1 MYPEIVFHSCDK
13 VIWLCLEM
21 RFYLKCLLSHRAPST
36 WKAAGQPRR
45 SLRLR
50 VLFLGTRDM
59 SRPAQGGEGWVSGW
73 RHTPLS
79 LFNAPCLFTS
89 TAMFYNI
96 LNSHIALL
104 ALSGAWDLALEWSCP
119 LSVSR
124 NE

>member
-1 MYPEIVFHSCDK
+1 
-13 VIWLCLEM
+13 M
-21 RFYLKCLLSHRAPST
+21 RHPLGRRWSAQKEPQAPGAVS
-36 WKAAGQPRR
+36 G
-45 SLRLR
+45 RL
-50 VLFLGTRDM
+50 DM
-59 SRPAQGGEGWVSGW
+59 SRPAQGGGGWVSGW

-89 TAMFYNI
+89 KAMFYNI

-119 LSVSR
+119 LSVGR